1 MICFACFIYEHS
13 FFIRIFTS
21 SAGCVYTMMCAFP
34 PAVFPSI
41 RRSYRTLSRKRTVL
55 LHIVA
60 CRQKTCIQSSCCP
73 EMFHC
78 FHMLSFHFQNDSQK
92 IMRNCTVR
100 IFLHVLWNQLFTL
113 TDASALYIFS
123 DLSAKLLQFSNSVL
137 SLFFYP
143 FL

>member
-1 MICFACFIYEHS
+1 MPVSKTATQIPCPKTLPLWISSHQYPMICFACFIYEHS

-60 CRQKTCIQSSCCP
+60 CRQKTCMYCGINCSHSRMRPLCTYSLICLQNCSS
-73 EMFHC
+73 
-78 FHMLSFHFQNDSQK
+78 
-92 IMRNCTVR
+92 
-100 IFLHVLWNQLFTL
+100 
-113 TDASALYIFS
+113 
-123 DLSAKLLQFSNSVL
+123 
-137 SLFFYP
+137 SLFCSFSIFYP